1 MTLPANI
8 RVNASAPFPARV
20 QGQAYIGI
28 SKNNGI
34 WTIGPDYSLVEPLQ
48 GVPDATIEEVIV
60 YNSVTGVYNTVPL
73 AVLIAATTGI
83 YRIVT
88 DAGDV
93 QIAST
98 DITIVMNKSVG
109 APTNIILPPSA
120 NRQGLPVTVKDLKQD
135 ANTNNI
141 TFVPASGETIDGYSA
156 TAAAANGVAL
166 IDIDNDSKT
175 VYPLASGGWYTLR

>member
-1 MTLPANI
+1 MVSVRTILSPIESAR
-8 RVNASAPFPARV
+8 RVRV
-20 QGQAYIGI
+20 EQAGGLTDTDVQDALQTIQGEVADIQAELAEII
-28 SKNNGI
+28 SI
-34 WTIGPDYSLVEPLQ
+34 
-48 GVPDATIEEVIV
+48 
-60 YNSVTGVYNTVPL
+60 
-73 AVLIAATTGI
+73 TTN

-88 DAGDV
+88 ASGDV
-93 QIAST
+93 TVRSS
-98 DITIVMNKSVG
+98 DNTILMNKAVG
-109 APTNIILPPSA
+109 APTNINLPTSA
-120 NRQGLPVTVKDLKQD
+120 SRNGIPVRVKDLKQD